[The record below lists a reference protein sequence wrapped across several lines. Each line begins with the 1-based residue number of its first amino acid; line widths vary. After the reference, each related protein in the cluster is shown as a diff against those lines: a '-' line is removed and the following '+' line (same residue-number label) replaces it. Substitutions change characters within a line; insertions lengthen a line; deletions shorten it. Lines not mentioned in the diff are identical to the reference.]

1 MHITSLPP
9 VRRFLQK
16 HGRTSPAGERIA
28 AFDCDGTVIQGD
40 IGEAMLYRQI
50 DRFFF
55 RRSPADIWKDH
66 PRRENL
72 HALYTTLAATPEEER
87 PASEAFDQFATLVLD
102 WYFEQI
108 KDGAVEKACTD
119 IVRLFS
125 GFSVDEVRRFAEE
138 SFLEALASTM
148 GRRTLGG
155 RSLPTGIRYIRESV
169 ELIDALK
176 AEGFEVWA
184 ISGSNRWSVE
194 PVLARLG
201 VPKERV
207 IGIELMESHGMCTA
221 QEINPV
227 PIRQRKVDALRA
239 RTPHPP
245 LLSASDSKN
254 DIPLLLYASE
264 LRVRVNSRGRDTADF
279 FRAAGTA
286 PDDSWVLIEHLT
298 LVNEGDPLWPMLQ

>member
-1 MHITSLPP
+1 MPITSLPP
-9 VRRFLQK
+9 VRGFLKK
-16 HGRTSPAGERIA
+16 HSGASQTGRRIA
-28 AFDCDGTVIQGD
+28 AFDCDGTIIRGD

-55 RRSPADIWKDH
+55 RRSPAEIWKDY
-66 PRRENL
+66 PRRETL
-72 HALYTTLAATPEEER
+72 HALYTSLATTPEEER
-87 PASEAFDQFATLVLD
+87 PTSEAFDQFAKLVLD
-102 WYFEQI
+102 WYFDQI
-108 KDGAVEKACTD
+108 NDGAVAKACTD

-125 GFSVDEVRRFAEE
+125 GFSADEVRRFAEE
-138 SFLEALASTM
+138 TFLEAHALTL

-155 RSLPTGIRYIRESV
+155 RSLPAGIRYIRESV
-169 ELIDALK
+169 ELIEALK

-184 ISGSNRWSVE
+184 ISGSNKWSVE

-207 IGIELMESHGMCTA
+207 IGIELTEVGGLCTA

-227 PIRQRKVDALRA
+227 PIRERKVEALRK
-239 RTPHPP
+239 RIPHPP

-264 LRVRVNSRGRDTADF
+264 LRVRINSRGRDTADF
-279 FRAAGTA
+279 FRTVGTT
-286 PDDSWVLIEHLT
+286 PDDSWVLVEHLT